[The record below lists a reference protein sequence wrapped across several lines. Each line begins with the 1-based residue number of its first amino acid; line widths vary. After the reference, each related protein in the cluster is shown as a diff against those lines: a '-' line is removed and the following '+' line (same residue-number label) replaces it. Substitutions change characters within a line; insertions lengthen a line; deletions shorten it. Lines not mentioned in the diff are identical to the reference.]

1 MQGLPT
7 TQDWPPPRLQLG
19 RYEILGRVAVGG
31 MSEIFLAH
39 EQLLGEPLR
48 RVAIKLLR
56 SAADGSN
63 LARAEALF
71 AREGRTLLRLDHPN
85 ICHSYELGR
94 LGDRI
99 FIAMEW
105 VDGLSLRELVLGLA
119 ARRSSRA
126 EGGETL

>member
-1 MQGLPT
+1 MRTILQSMQGLPT
-7 TQDWPPPRLQLG
+7 TLHEPPPQPLQLG
-19 RYEILGRVAVGG
+19 RYEVLGRVAVGG

-56 SAADGSN
+56 SPALGARVSAHAPEGALRHGADLG
-63 LARAEALF
+63 RAEAQF

-94 LGDRI
+94 LAD
-99 FIAMEW
+99 
-105 VDGLSLRELVLGLA
+105 
-119 ARRSSRA
+119 
-126 EGGETL
+126 